1 MKANLSAPNIMSEIP
16 VGTGTDYIKLCDQ
29 NMQKELDNYS
39 PIWVTLERI
48 IALEISRYVLYH
60 IGGERPF
67 DQSTSDSL
75 LSLIS
80 EEKNIFKEIYGSD
93 YISLNNDW

>member
-1 MKANLSAPNIMSEIP
+1 
-16 VGTGTDYIKLCDQ
+16 
-29 NMQKELDNYS
+29 
-39 PIWVTLERI
+39 
-48 IALEISRYVLYH
+48 VLYH

-80 EEKNIFKEIYGSD
+80 EEKNIFKEIYGSE